1 MIHIFMAKKKLK
13 DYLLRTLS
21 FYQAEGGVYSEIITV
36 LLKMRQLPGYRS
48 MQPPA
53 RILNEAVYYWD
64 VLCEGKD
71 SADRTLIDGMDM
83 GFLIMSVLVCLSA
96 ASLDEGCFITQ
107 ELKSLLAND
116 TQYYPHFAPIVEK
129 YEKVFEDAYA
139 ELHGE
144 SLTDILKKQEEEL
157 DKQRQLISYQKDF
170 IQSQDEK
177 MAELS
182 LQMDQLR
189 EENIRIQTVM
199 NKQSVVSDF
208 DRYLSLD
215 TILEWIKGRQHYN
228 YTEHVFRMLADMKD
242 KRATDEERDKI
253 RELETEML
261 GKNVGSSI
269 HNTNYAFGSNLMTG
283 YAQSP
288 WMPIGVNPEEFQ
300 EMFEKFLKSMSDGQG
315 QV

>member
-1 MIHIFMAKKKLK
+1 MAKKKLK

-21 FYQAEGGVYSEIITV
+21 YYQAEGGVYSEIITV
-36 LLKMRQLPGYRS
+36 LLKVRQLPGYRS
-48 MQPPA
+48 MQTPA
-53 RILNEAVYYWD
+53 KILNEAVYYWD
-64 VLCEGKD
+64 VLREGKD
-71 SADRTLIDGMDM
+71 SADWDLVDGINKDS
-83 GFLIMSVLVCLSA
+83 LIMSVLACLSA
-96 ASLDEGCFITQ
+96 ASLDEGCFFTQ
-107 ELKSLLAND
+107 KLKGLLAND
-116 TQYYPHFAPIVEK
+116 TQYYPHFAPVVEK
-129 YEKVFEDAYA
+129 YEKEFEDVYA

-144 SLTDILKKQEEEL
+144 SLADIVKRLEEDL
-157 DKQRQLISYQKDF
+157 DRQRQLISRQKDF

-177 MAELS
+177 LVELS

-189 EENIRIQTVM
+189 EENIRIQMVM
-199 NKQSVVSDF
+199 NKQAVVSDF

-215 TILEWIKGRQHYN
+215 TILEWIKGRQHYT

-242 KRATDEERDKI
+242 KRATDQERDKI

-288 WMPIGVNPEEFQ
+288 WMPIGVNPDEFQ

-315 QV
+315 QA